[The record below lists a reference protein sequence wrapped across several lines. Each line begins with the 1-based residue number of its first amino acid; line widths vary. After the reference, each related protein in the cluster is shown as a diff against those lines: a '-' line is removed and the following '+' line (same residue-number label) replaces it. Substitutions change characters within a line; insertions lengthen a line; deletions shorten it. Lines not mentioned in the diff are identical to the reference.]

1 MNEVKTPKKPLI
13 FYYLIV
19 LALILGLNFLF
30 MPWLMQR
37 TVEEVDY
44 GTFIKMTNN
53 KEIGRVEVQDNQIVF
68 TDKDENK
75 IYKTGRMDDP
85 ELVDRLYESGAEFA
99 SEIVEQASP
108 FLIFILSWVLPIV
121 IFIGIGQYM
130 TKKLMDHAGG
140 GSSSMAFGMGKS
152 NAKVYVK
159 SSDGIK
165 FADVAGEDEAKEN
178 LKETDKEVNFH
189 KDKIKIELKDIQ
201 KLQHLYI
208 DIFSEEDEDYPD
220 HRVINNKERA
230 VQRILDRI
238 TDKKFN
244 QIEIWKVIQIQSWDA
259 ADNTFKPI
267 CDRLRNLGYE
277 IINNN

>member
-1 MNEVKTPKKPLI
+1 
-13 FYYLIV
+13 
-19 LALILGLNFLF
+19 
-30 MPWLMQR
+30 MP
-37 TVEEVDY
+37 
-44 GTFIKMTNN
+44 
-53 KEIGRVEVQDNQIVF
+53 
-68 TDKDENK
+68 
-75 IYKTGRMDDP
+75 
-85 ELVDRLYESGAEFA
+85 
-99 SEIVEQASP
+99 
-108 FLIFILSWVLPIV
+108 
-121 IFIGIGQYM
+121 
-130 TKKLMDHAGG
+130 
-140 GSSSMAFGMGKS
+140 
-152 NAKVYVK
+152 
-159 SSDGIK
+159 
-165 FADVAGEDEAKEN
+165 KEN